1 MCVCLS
7 VCLSTR
13 ISPEPHS
20 RFLQVLH
27 VHVVYGRGSVLRQ
40 GDEIPRD
47 WAILGVFFLIDN
59 ALYGIGFGTRTKT
72 AESIKMLFGMMS
84 GLGQRNSVL
93 CGGWR
98 STKGKGQ
105 FLGKTCKT
113 SLTLLWIVNWTG
125 PYSGVHM
132 IGAGVD
138 CKHWTSVLSAAKAAD
153 SHSRWVKSD
162 IYDCLVVITTN
173 VVQFNLALLL
183 SLWPLQWFYRNVPLN
198 FANMCHWL

>member
-93 CGGWR
+93 CGG
-98 STKGKGQ
+98 
-105 FLGKTCKT
+105 
-113 SLTLLWIVNWTG
+113 
-125 PYSGVHM
+125 
-132 IGAGVD
+132 
-138 CKHWTSVLSAAKAAD
+138 
-153 SHSRWVKSD
+153 
-162 IYDCLVVITTN
+162 
-173 VVQFNLALLL
+173 
-183 SLWPLQWFYRNVPLN
+183 
-198 FANMCHWL
+198 